1 MIQIKS
7 LNKIYKSKKR
17 RQCHALSDVNLTLG
31 DKGLVFVLG
40 KSGSGKSTLLNLIG
54 GLDNVTS
61 GSIEVDGNDLAKFKE
76 KDFCNY
82 RNTHIGFI
90 FQDYHLIDELTVYE
104 NIVLS
109 LNLRRIEDGDKVRA
123 ALEKVDLAGY
133 EDRFPSELSGGE
145 QQRVAIARAIVKKP
159 RIILAD
165 EPTGN
170 LDTNT
175 ATAVIKL
182 LKELARDCLILI
194 VSHNIN
200 DANNYAD
207 RIIELRKGKI
217 ISDKTRNPEFPEGIV
232 LSGEEFVYPE
242 GTTLSDRD
250 IDLINGHFHT
260 NSKMIKR
267 TDKFLLTNEP
277 KREAKKVK
285 IENSSL
291 KLSKKMSLSGKFLKN
306 KALPISLSSFM
317 VAVIMVIM
325 ALAQTIIAFD
335 GSAIISSEMEKANQT
350 ALLLNKV
357 LTDEVREQLEQNY
370 RVKVDDGDIQAFYD
384 AGYGGKIYPVLNYCV
399 HISSMGVYYG
409 TGGSMF
415 HNGFYL
421 ASTFGTVIVDEDF
434 LQSKFGDFEFAAEA
448 DVKVNYGVYIT
459 DYVADSLIDVSV
471 QYKNKTY
478 EDIVGAFSTSG
489 YKSPRWYVNG
499 IIKTNYKEKYEKLL
513 ENVKEGNFSASELYE
528 NTEYQAFYQ
537 DIYSRL
543 GYTYSLNPD
552 LADAL
557 ELSGINMFPGHYQ
570 LNFNHT
576 EDVFSTEI
584 PTVSGFD
591 RVDWRSNPNV
601 IVSNWIHTKENPEIP
616 IGAKYMRV
624 AFNDGIDDFYKINTD
639 VTMRECAMLRFDGG
653 EPISAEVMNYQRGTE
668 KKGLILNGYNGEV
681 EEVDFGLQFTTVS
694 DFIEIPEGAVIAEFA
709 SIIGQEDRRRIS
721 AYCVFYD
728 ENKDFLSSEIAWY
741 GMEMS
746 EGTVKLDYQTY
757 NEVFGTEYDKTNLDT
772 FVPHKAI
779 LSHYEYSDVNHENP
793 LFMKEVTIVGLND
806 LTYSMDVSPDIRKL
820 FAKDFI
826 RPQALYFDGTEGI
839 GAVLDTAD
847 GLNFEPQSFAIEGI
861 HTMTKAVDVFVPIF
875 ELIAVILCVGVVFI
889 LMNFSSKMIND
900 KMHEIGILKALGTKN
915 HSIGVVFGLQ
925 VVLIALLTCILSTA
939 GYYFFIDIANDVL
952 IESLKRLA
960 PSSIVLE
967 LDFLTFKPA
976 VALVNCA
983 LVFALSLVSLI
994 IPMIKIKAIKPVKI
1008 IKAKE

>member
-1 MIQIKS
+1 MIQITS

-61 GSIEVDGNDLAKFKE
+61 GSIEADGNDLAKFKE

-109 LNLRRIEDGDKVRA
+109 LNLRRVEDGDKVKA
-123 ALEKVDLAGY
+123 ALEKVDLVGY
-133 EDRFPSELSGGE
+133 EDRYPSELSGGE

-182 LKELARDCLILI
+182 LKELAEECLILI

-207 RIIELRKGKI
+207 RIIELRKGKVV
-217 ISDKTRNPEFPEGIV
+217 SDKTRNPEFPDEV
-232 LSGEEFVYPE
+232 TLLNGEMIYPD
-242 GTTLSDRD
+242 GVPLSDRD
-250 IDLINGHFHT
+250 IDLINGHV
-260 NSKMIKR
+260 NLDSKIKKR
-267 TDKFLLTNEP
+267 VDKFLPTNEP

-306 KALPISLSSFM
+306 KALAISLSSFM
-317 VAVIMVIM
+317 VAVIMIIM

-335 GSAIISSEMEKANQT
+335 GSAIVSAEMGKTNQNS
-350 ALLLNKV
+350 LLLNRV
-357 LTDEVREQLEQNY
+357 LDEETQSRVDGNY
-370 RVKVDDGDIQAFYD
+370 RVTIGEGDIQAFYD
-384 AGYGGKIYPVLNYCV
+384 AGYQGKIYPIYNVTVNITSHANFAGINASIIHAQTLFMTES
-399 HISSMGVYYG
+399 IG
-409 TGGSMF
+409 TM
-415 HNGFYL
+415 
-421 ASTFGTVIVDEDF
+421 VVDEAF
-434 LQSKFGDFEFAAEA
+434 LSDKFGELQFCAKLDPPNP
-448 DVKVNYGVYIT
+448 VGIYIT
-459 DYVADSLIDVSV
+459 DYLADSIIALSPHRGT
-471 QYKNKTY
+471 TY
-478 EDIVGAFSTSG
+478 EEILGEHHKTGWTISTNMI
-489 YKSPRWYVNG
+489 NG
-499 IIKTNYKEKYEKLL
+499 IIDTGYKDRYAELFEKIKSGDFSSSTVLYEYDQFRQFTNEIYEKL
-513 ENVKEGNFSASELYE
+513 G
-528 NTEYQAFYQ
+528 
-537 DIYSRL
+537 YS
-543 GYTYSLNPD
+543 YS
-552 LADAL
+552 
-557 ELSGINMFPGHYQ
+557 F
-570 LNFNHT
+570 
-576 EDVFSTEI
+576 
-584 PTVSGFD
+584 
-591 RVDWRSNPNV
+591 NPNFAEEYKEWSAQQVLFRQNLV
-601 IVSNWIHTKENPEIP
+601 INDTFDIAGATDFLNYLVYGTGSKNTLRDAWAYTITPPQIP
-616 IGAKYMRV
+616 QNAKYIRV
-624 AFNDGIDDFYKINTD
+624 AFGGTQSTAPPDGDAPNLFLLENAQLTFSDGTSPSPD
-639 VTMRECAMLRFDGG
+639 VLMHEKGNWLDLKGQSVKGTHPNAR
-653 EPISAEVMNYQRGTE
+653 ISDY
-668 KKGLILNGYNGEV
+668 
-681 EEVDFGLQFTTVS
+681 
-694 DFIEIPEGAVIAEFA
+694 IEIPEGAYITSFMTYTNKNYAF
-709 SIIGQEDRRRIS
+709 
-721 AYCVFYD
+721 CVFYD
-728 ENKDFLSSEIAWY
+728 ENKNVIRTEGVQNQEREDLPA
-741 GMEMS
+741 
-746 EGTVKLDYQTY
+746 GTVIMNINEY
-757 NEVFGTEYDKTNLDT
+757 NKIFGTEYTAESVRN
-772 FVPHKAI
+772 FVPHKIKLAQ
-779 LSHYEYSDVNHENP
+779 YAYADVDKKNP
-793 LFMKEVTIVGLND
+793 LFETEVTITALHSTIWY
-806 LTYSMDVSPDIRKL
+806 LASDVAAL
-820 FAKDFI
+820 FADAQVY
-826 RPQALYFDGTEGI
+826 PNALYFDGTDGI
-839 GAVLDTAD
+839 GAALDTAEK
-847 GLNFEPQSFAIEGI
+847 LNYEPQSFAIEGI

-875 ELIAVILCVGVVFI
+875 ELIAIILCVGVVFI
-889 LMNFSSKMIND
+889 LMNFSSKMIKD

-915 HSIGVVFGLQ
+915 NSIGVVFGLQ

-976 VALVNCA
+976 VALVNCV